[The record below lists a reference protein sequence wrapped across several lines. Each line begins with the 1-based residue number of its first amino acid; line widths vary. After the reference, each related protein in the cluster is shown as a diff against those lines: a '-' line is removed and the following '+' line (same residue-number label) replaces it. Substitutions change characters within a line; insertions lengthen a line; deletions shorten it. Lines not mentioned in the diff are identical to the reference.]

1 MSPHSLQDL
10 SARYPVWL
18 CDIWGVVHDG
28 VRCFA
33 PALDALRRH
42 RRNGG
47 IVVLITNAPRPHDV
61 IASRLQ
67 RLGAGEAIAD
77 RIITSGDITR
87 ALLARHD
94 GGKVHHIGPER
105 DLGIFGG
112 LNIARVP
119 VAEADAVLCTG
130 LLDDD
135 TETPEDYRQSFKPM
149 IARGLAMICANPDKI
164 VRRGDVILYCAG
176 ALGDLYVEMGGEVLM
191 AGKPYAPIY
200 DAALAAA
207 AEAAGRPVA
216 KREVL
221 AIGDGPDTDIRGA
234 AENDLDVLLIGGGVL
249 EQGLDVA
256 ALAASVAATVPGAR
270 IVRTLT
276 GLAWTAES

>member
-1 MSPHSLQDL
+1 MQDL
-10 SARYPVWL
+10 STRYPVWL

-28 VRCFA
+28 IHCFA

-47 IVVLITNAPRPHDV
+47 IVVLITNAPRPHEV
-61 IASRLQ
+61 IADHLQ
-67 RLGAGEAIAD
+67 RLGAGAGIAD

-87 ALLARHD
+87 SLLARHD

-112 LNIARVP
+112 LTIARVS

-149 IARGLAMICANPDKI
+149 IARGLAMICANPDRI
-164 VRRGDVILYCAG
+164 VRRGDVIVYCAG
-176 ALGDLYVEMGGEVLM
+176 ALGDLYAAMGGEVLM
-191 AGKPYAPIY
+191 AGKPHAPIY
-200 DAALAAA
+200 EAALAAA
-207 AEAAGRPVA
+207 AGVAGRPVM

-234 AENDLDVLLIGGGVL
+234 ADNGLDVLLIGGGVL

-256 ALAASVAATVPGAR
+256 ALEASVAARVPGAR
-270 IVRTLT
+270 IVRTLA
-276 GLAWTAES
+276 GLAWTPES